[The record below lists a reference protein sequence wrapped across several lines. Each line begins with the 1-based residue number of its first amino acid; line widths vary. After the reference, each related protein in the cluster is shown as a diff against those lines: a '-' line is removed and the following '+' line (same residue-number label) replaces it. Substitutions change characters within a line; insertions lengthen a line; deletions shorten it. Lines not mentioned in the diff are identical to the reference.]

1 MIINV
6 SATAEGGCGVA
17 LLLKGRQPRRKMKC
31 AIMELEAK
39 QASNGNW
46 YVNITAQPENDPFAE
61 ELHYRMWCSE
71 ALAEK
76 LTAKRPASIELR
88 RVSVKVDQFQR
99 VDEDGTI
106 KPQVFNNLSVV
117 VRQFQNADV
126 DDPTVMAEKLRSSLL
141 KDGKICDIQ
150 TDDFDGATGDIPE

>member
-1 MIINV
+1 
-6 SATAEGGCGVA
+6 
-17 LLLKGRQPRRKMKC
+17 MKC

-61 ELHYRMWCSE
+61 ELHYCMWCSE

-76 LTAKRPASIELR
+76 LTANRPASIELR
-88 RVSVKVDQFQR
+88 RVSVKVEQFQR
-99 VDEDGTI
+99 VDDDGTI

-141 KDGKICDIQ
+141 KDGKICYVQ

>member
-1 MIINV
+1 M
-6 SATAEGGCGVA
+6 
-17 LLLKGRQPRRKMKC
+17 
-31 AIMELEAK
+31 
-39 QASNGNW
+39 
-46 YVNITAQPENDPFAE
+46 NITAQPENDPFAE

-71 ALAEK
+71 ELAEK
-76 LTAKRPASIELR
+76 LTAKRPESIELR

-106 KPQVFNNLSVV
+106 KAQVFNTLSVV

-141 KDGKICDIQ
+141 KDGKICDVQ

>member
-1 MIINV
+1 
-6 SATAEGGCGVA
+6 
-17 LLLKGRQPRRKMKC
+17 MKC

-76 LTAKRPASIELR
+76 LTANRPASIELR
-88 RVSVKVDQFQR
+88 RVSVKVEQFQR
-99 VDEDGTI
+99 VDDDGTI
-106 KPQVFNNLSVV
+106 KPHLLILSYSYTPISILYLAQYAKRVINLVHYKKV
-117 VRQFQNADV
+117 NKVKAK
-126 DDPTVMAEKLRSSLL
+126 PTPYK
-141 KDGKICDIQ
+141 
-150 TDDFDGATGDIPE
+150 

>member
-1 MIINV
+1 
-6 SATAEGGCGVA
+6 
-17 LLLKGRQPRRKMKC
+17 MKC

-76 LTAKRPASIELR
+76 LTANRPASIEAT
-88 RVSVKVDQFQR
+88 SVQQLVCS
-99 VDEDGTI
+99 GT
-106 KPQVFNNLSVV
+106 SV
-117 VRQFQNADV
+117 
-126 DDPTVMAEKLRSSLL
+126 
-141 KDGKICDIQ
+141 
-150 TDDFDGATGDIPE
+150 PECRCR